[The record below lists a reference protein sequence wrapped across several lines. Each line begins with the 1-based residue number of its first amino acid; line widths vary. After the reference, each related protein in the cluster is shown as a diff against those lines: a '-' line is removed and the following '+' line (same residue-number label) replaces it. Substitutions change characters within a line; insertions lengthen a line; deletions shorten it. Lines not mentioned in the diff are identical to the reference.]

1 MAIGLRA
8 MGAVVAA
15 VALLSGCGEGG
26 EPGTKAEASP
36 TSSSPSPKP
45 LEGLTAQ
52 QILDKSKA
60 AAVAAGS
67 VHVSGESDGVTMDLR
82 ATKAGDG
89 QGTMSYGKDGTVE
102 LLVRD
107 GQLYVKGDK
116 RFWTV
121 NANKAVAQILT
132 GKWLKDDKNK
142 PQFGDLGEILALDKI
157 LDEGLKPEGT
167 MSIVKGRDVGGQAT
181 VGLLDTSTKGDDE
194 GTLYIAD
201 AVEALPLLAV
211 SAEGEQITFAEWGD
225 PVTVAAP
232 PKDLVIDIAELQNA
246 G

>member
-1 MAIGLRA
+1 MGFGLRSV
-8 MGAVVAA
+8 GAVVAA
-15 VALLSGCGEGG
+15 VALLSGCGG
-26 EPGTKAEASP
+26 EAETKDEAGS
-36 TSSSPSPKP
+36 TQSSSPSPKP

-60 AAVAAGS
+60 AAMAAGS
-67 VHVSGESDGVTMDLR
+67 VHVAGDSDGVAMDLQ

-89 QGTMSYGKDGTVE
+89 KGTMSYGKDGTVE
-102 LLVRD
+102 LLVRN

-132 GKWLKDDKNK
+132 GKWLKDDMKE
-142 PQFGDLGEILALDKI
+142 PQFGDLGEILALDKL

-167 MSIVKGRDVGGQAT
+167 MSIVKGRDIGGQAT
-181 VGLLDTSTKGDDE
+181 VGLLDTSAKGGDE

-201 AVEALPLLAV
+201 AAEALPLLAV
-211 SAEGEQITFAEWGD
+211 SEEGEEITFSEWGD
-225 PVTVAAP
+225 PVKVAAP

-246 G
+246 A